1 MLSRIASLFRRNT
14 EVDCADA
21 RDLASDYIDDDMEPA
36 LGRRIRAHLKK
47 CGPCLSFFNTLRAT
61 VGLLRNMES
70 RPAPPEFADRVKARL
85 RDAEG
90 D

>member
-1 MLSRIASLFRRNT
+1 MVSRIVNLFRRSA
-14 EVDCADA
+14 EVDCGDA
-21 RDLASDYIDDDMEPA
+21 RNMASDYLDDDVEPD
-36 LGRRIRAHLKK
+36 LGSRVRAHLEK

-70 RPAPPEFADRVKARL
+70 RQAPPGFADRVNSKL

-90 D
+90 G